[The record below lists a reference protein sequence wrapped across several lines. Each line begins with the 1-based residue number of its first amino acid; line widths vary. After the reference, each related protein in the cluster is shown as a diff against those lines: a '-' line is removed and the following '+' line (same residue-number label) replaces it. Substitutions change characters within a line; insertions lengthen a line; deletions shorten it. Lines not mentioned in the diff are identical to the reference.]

1 MTDAGPQTI
10 LIVDD
15 IPKNI
20 QLVGTILKS
29 EGYRLRMAQNGAQA
43 LKALAPCHGAV
54 DLILLDIMMPEMD
67 GYEVCRK
74 LKADPATREI
84 PVIFLTA
91 RTDPEDIARG
101 FALGAVDYLTKPFNA
116 SELLARVR
124 THLSLR
130 DKTER
135 LRESRD
141 TIRRI
146 SEERRELLHILCHD
160 LANPF
165 SAILSMMHL
174 IQDEADFDRWRH
186 LLISS
191 AQNGLDL
198 IDLVRRMRSLEE
210 RNLVLTPVNLADA
223 VSEARI
229 LLQQRITEKRIRL
242 EATVDPEL
250 TVLAEPVSLVSSV
263 LNNLL
268 TNAIKFSPTGATVQL
283 AAEVGTGNDGGN
295 QVVITV
301 TDHGIGMSP
310 DLVGELFDLSRCRS
324 RPGTCGEMGTGFG
337 LHLVKKFATAYGG
350 TVAVDSREGP
360 DNAGTTITVVLK
372 AGEAG
377 GD

>member
-1 MTDAGPQTI
+1 MTEASQPTI

-29 EGYRLRMAQNGAQA
+29 EGYRLRMAQTGAQA
-43 LKALAPCHGAV
+43 LKAVEPRHGAV
-54 DLILLDIMMPEMD
+54 DLILLDIMMPGMD
-67 GYEVCRK
+67 GYETCRR

-101 FALGAVDYLTKPFNA
+101 FALGAVDYVTKPFNA

-124 THLSLR
+124 THLSLKE
-130 DKTER
+130 KTER
-135 LRESRD
+135 LRRSRE

-146 SEERRELLHILCHD
+146 SEDRRELLHILCHD

-165 SAILSMMHL
+165 SAILSMIHL
-174 IQDEADFDRWRH
+174 IQTEADFDRWRH

-191 AQNGLDL
+191 AQNGLDV

-210 RNLVLTPVNLADA
+210 RELVLSPVNLADTIA
-223 VSEARI
+223 EART
-229 LLQQRITEKRIRL
+229 LLQQRIAEKEIRVD
-242 EATVDPEL
+242 ATVDPEL
-250 TVLAEPVSLVSSV
+250 TVLAEPVSMVSSV

-268 TNAIKFSPTGATVQL
+268 TNAIKFSPSGATVRL
-283 AAEVGTGNDGGN
+283 AAEAVTGTDGADG
-295 QVVITV
+295 VVLTV
-301 TDHGIGMSP
+301 ADHGIGMP
-310 DLVGELFDLSRCRS
+310 PELVDELFDLSRCRS

-337 LHLVKKFATAYGG
+337 LHLVKKFVTAYGG

-360 DNAGTTITVVLK
+360 DNGGTTITVVLK
-372 AGEAG
+372 AGVAG
-377 GD
+377 A